1 LARHNV
7 LEHVLELISRVGV
20 RLSGEA
26 RLGEAEP
33 GQPEQRRITGYALL
47 QQRVDRP
54 RARAL
59 TGRATGAR
67 PVLLP

>member
-1 LARHNV
+1 V
-7 LEHVLELISRVGV
+7 FKLIRRVSV

-33 GQPEQRRITGYALL
+33 GKLEQRCVTGYALL
-47 QQRVDRP
+47 EQRVGQP

-59 TGRATGAR
+59 AGRRKGAR

>member
-1 LARHNV
+1 
-7 LEHVLELISRVGV
+7 VLELINRVGV
-20 RLSGEA
+20 RLGGEA

-47 QQRVDRP
+47 EQRVDRP

-59 TGRATGAR
+59 TGRCRATRAR

>member
-1 LARHNV
+1 M
-7 LEHVLELISRVGV
+7 LELISRVGV

-47 QQRVDRP
+47 QQRV
-54 RARAL
+54 ARAL